1 MQPEKDRWL
10 QTTLYIASK
19 SIWSI
24 EEKPI
29 TSSIH
34 ILIIYSKTSINSAA
48 LSMFDHK
55 ANDHSYSHRALF
67 VLSSYLLIFEIR
79 EQTSLTK
86 HTVHENHNYFVM
98 PSSSLHLQSRY
109 FPVSTPLIC
118 RFRSINLNLYHLHAC
133 YMLQLLVRFVLWP
146 CALIFE
152 NTHTIAPLL
161 VRLYFVSTSQNNH
174 IGESQSSLY
183 PARVRGVNS
192 LYLRPRKQIVIIITV
207 NYHHQYRNGPSQ

>member
-1 MQPEKDRWL
+1 MQPEKDGWL

-98 PSSSLHLQSRY
+98 PSSSLHLQWRY

-152 NTHTIAPLL
+152 NTHTQL
-161 VRLYFVSTSQNNH
+161 H
-174 IGESQSSLY
+174 
-183 PARVRGVNS
+183 
-192 LYLRPRKQIVIIITV
+192 LYLYVCTLSLPRKIITLGRV
-207 NYHHQYRNGPSQ
+207 KLHYVRPEFEE